1 MHLRT
6 LFVNINFKYELGPH
20 CEIVVPAGYQIK
32 PAFNL
37 TLVEFNNVSTGIT
50 KRGNK
55 NYLTFM
61 KISKIFGKI
70 ILCKRLPH
78 VNKKYKKPN
87 TFVALQRRSQDINR
101 KVGVFFMP
109 NNPHIRII

>member
-6 LFVNINFKYELGPH
+6 LFVNINFKYELEPH
-20 CEIVVPAGYQIK
+20 CEIVFPESYLFEAVFYQDFVSAGRTRK
-32 PAFNL
+32 
-37 TLVEFNNVSTGIT
+37 
-50 KRGNK
+50 GNK
-55 NYLTFM
+55 NYLTFI
-61 KISKIFGKI
+61 KSSKIFGKI

-87 TFVALQRRSQDINR
+87 TFVALQRWSQDINR